1 MKTKPDAVS
10 PPMFWLNRVRDRLKY
25 TVIHPQWQ
33 ANRLHRQSQQI
44 FSAIHN
50 ALVLDVG
57 SGNASYRIAKNNCLV
72 RIDYPE
78 TGKHYRNRP
87 DVHAD
92 ARTLPFARGS
102 VDIVFLLEVL
112 EHITDMDQVIAEIQR
127 VLKQGGRL
135 YISAPFIYPA
145 HDLPHDYFRFS
156 EQGLHYLLKKHGM
169 KIETV
174 QRHGNSAVTLLQLAN
189 LALLEPVR
197 YLLERNRLLAAGCFL
212 LLYPLCLLNNLLSI
226 PASWFHWPSRLYL
239 GCFIEAVK
247 CQDQYSAA

>member
-1 MKTKPDAVS
+1 MKTEADTAGIRIS
-10 PPMFWLNRVRDRLKY
+10 WMERLRDRLKY
-25 TVIHPQWQ
+25 TVLHPQWQ
-33 ANRLHRQSQQI
+33 TNRLHRQSQQI
-44 FSAIHN
+44 LSVIQN

-92 ARTLPFARGS
+92 ARTLPFATAS

-112 EHITDMDQVIAEIQR
+112 EHIADTDQVIAEIQR
-127 VLKQGGRL
+127 VLKPGGRL

-156 EQGLHYLLKKHGM
+156 VEGLHYLLKKHEM
-169 KIETV
+169 KVESV
-174 QRHGNSAVTLLQLAN
+174 RRHGNSAVTLLQLAN
-189 LALLEPVR
+189 LVLLEPVR
-197 YLLERNRLLAAGCFL
+197 CLLERNRLLAAGCFF
-212 LLYPLCLLNNLLSI
+212 LLYPLCLLNNFLSI
-226 PASWFHWPSRLYL
+226 PVGWFHWSSRLYL
-239 GCFIEAVK
+239 GCFIKAVRTGG
-247 CQDQYSAA
+247 